1 MVNFIVIRII
11 PSIAAI
17 IFTEACRYT
26 CNQLF
31 ALRSSWPLHTGVRDV
46 IRTLG
51 CARQFRRVCRAAAGK
66 RARDRRP
73 SNVNNNIALS
83 SADRSTFAIPTVST
97 RCYGSGYGSVIG
109 SGQLYH
115 GRREGRT
122 TVRRAI
128 QLNSQPVSS
137 LSTTLGL
144 LNARS
149 IGNKAHPFTTP
160 SSPTVF
166 ICSQL

>member
-11 PSIAAI
+11 SSIAAI
-17 IFTEACRYT
+17 MFTEACRYT

-51 CARQFRRVCRAAAGK
+51 CARQSRRGCRAGK

-83 SADRSTFAIPTVST
+83 SADRSTFAILTVST
-97 RCYGSGYGSVIG
+97 RRYGSGYGSVIG
-109 SGQLYH
+109 TGQLYH
-115 GRREGRT
+115 GRREGRIA
-122 TVRRAI
+122 VRRAI

-137 LSTTLGL
+137 SSTTLGM

-149 IGNKAHPFTTP
+149 VGNKAIHPFTTS

-166 ICSQL
+166 ICSQS

>member
-1 MVNFIVIRII
+1 M
-11 PSIAAI
+11 
-17 IFTEACRYT
+17 FTEACRYT

-31 ALRSSWPLHTGVRDV
+31 ALRSSGPLHTGVREV

-51 CARQFRRVCRAAAGK
+51 CARQSRRGCRAGK

-73 SNVNNNIALS
+73 SNVNTNIALS

-97 RCYGSGYGSVIG
+97 RRYGSGHGSVIG
-109 SGQLYH
+109 TGQLYH
-115 GRREGRT
+115 GRRERRIA
-122 TVRRAI
+122 VRRAI

-137 LSTTLGL
+137 SSTTLGL

-149 IGNKAHPFTTP
+149 IGNKAHPFTTS